1 MTGRIAPEVA
11 LADALGQRCKRQ
23 LGARQRILLGGHV
36 AIPKFVGQ
44 NQIRFGPH
52 RHHRLI
58 ASPFIIMVIG
68 RLLVTLNDRRVLI
81 HGRNPLRLSLLFI
94 QLGNP
99 PHQATLYFLQGAH
112 RLARRKD
119 EALLHFPL
127 RPQLLQVLVV
137 EPFQELPHCRR
148 FGRAI
153 TQAPGQTLIPSQ
165 KMHVLGAFTAHHL
178 EQRHRLDQ
186 LSLQEA
192 ALTLAQTEI
201 GGDQIGQ
208 TQRTVS
214 AGNAQQAGMRASRFL
229 QRLLVQDKGRLVQQ
243 GQASSHG
250 ATYRLSI

>member
-1 MTGRIAPEVA
+1 M
-11 LADALGQRCKRQ
+11 
-23 LGARQRILLGGHV
+23 
-36 AIPKFVGQ
+36 
-44 NQIRFGPH
+44 
-52 RHHRLI
+52 
-58 ASPFIIMVIG
+58 
-68 RLLVTLNDRRVLI
+68 TLNDRRVLI
-81 HGRNPLRLSLLFI
+81 HGRNALRLSLLFI

-119 EALLHFPL
+119 EALLHLPL

-137 EPFQELPHCRR
+137 EAFQELSHGRR

-153 TQAPGQTLIPSQ
+153 TQAAGQTLIPRQ
-165 KMHVLGAFTAHHL
+165 KMYVLGAFPAHDL
-178 EQRHRLDQ
+178 KQRDRFDE

-192 ALTLAQTEI
+192 ALTFAQAEI
-201 GGDQIGQ
+201 GSDQIGQ

-229 QRLLVQDKGRLVQQ
+229 QRALVQDEGRLVQQ

-250 ATYRLSI
+250 TTYR